1 MKVVKTEVTYIYEN
15 DLVSSAKNLPI
26 EEISYIH
33 INDREI
39 LYKADVLILKKD
51 GNYKIIKSRY

>member
-26 EEISYIH
+26 EEISFIH

-39 LYKADVLILKKD
+39 LYKADVLILSINGD
-51 GNYKIIKSRY
+51 YRVVKSRY